1 VDSSLDN
8 TTVGERVRIID
19 GVGVL
24 VINRVYSAPQCIQCA
39 GEAGINNCS
48 PGCYESMTSIV
59 LNLITQITLMRVVS
73 LRLLSVLLAWPKGG
87 PFFLDFE
94 KHGVSGLKVAGW

>member
-24 VINRVYSAPQCIQCA
+24 VIDRVYSAPQCIQCA
-39 GEAGINNCS
+39 GEAG
-48 PGCYESMTSIV
+48 
-59 LNLITQITLMRVVS
+59 
-73 LRLLSVLLAWPKGG
+73 
-87 PFFLDFE
+87 
-94 KHGVSGLKVAGW
+94 